1 MYIDNTAH
9 EVVSVKGTSDRAV
22 SLESKVQEAMFIE
35 GKNSVLELYNS
46 RENKN
51 LWSVVT
57 HVIEVEE
64 RNFGLQAN
72 HHNASLSVSHEGN
85 IEEMLADA
93 MREDVDDKL
102 EEVVYIDNTAHEVV
116 SVKGTSDR
124 AVSLESKVQ
133 EAMFIE
139 GKNSVLELYNEEK
152 SKTYNATVFLD
163 KYRER
168 NISDTIGDA
177 TYDKFDYLNDISM
190 YNDEVIMAEYCQ
202 LSESSKRVINQLVKV
217 VTKGVSSGQSN
228 AAMVPVLQDKE
239 LNLLKVFKWLNDD
252 INVEYDYRAS
262 LQEENLRCAI
272 FKNDKQQFSRIRNE
286 IFMNQQKILQVF
298 DVMKEMTQQYFANNA
313 AICQKMNQIATFQ
326 QEIVDNMGT
335 SINNFNALYNKLKTR
350 IFPIMGNYNAE
361 KKQAFINFH
370 NINVRDCFNEQ
381 ISECY
386 AMSKLLE
393 SYKTVDNRLE
403 VQESCAKLNKDIN
416 KLIDNITVT
425 NLIVN
430 FSTRKLTTCFAF
442 DLENS
447 SDVGILEFCN
457 FNKYK
462 NRIVWNSRPLLSKSV
477 NAINAFSDQIAN
489 MDCNS
494 MLACTRDDAI
504 STPMDQIDNVD
515 CGDVST
521 RMENIDVR
529 NMQQKQRI
537 VA

>member
-1 MYIDNTAH
+1 MNRSNTTYDKSAD
-9 EVVSVKGTSDRAV
+9 TST
-22 SLESKVQEAMFIE
+22 SQNTWLF
-35 GKNSVLELYNS
+35 
-46 RENKN
+46 
-51 LWSVVT
+51 VT
-57 HVIEVEE
+57 SVIEVEE

-72 HHNASLSVSHEGN
+72 H
-85 IEEMLADA
+85 
-93 MREDVDDKL
+93 
-102 EEVVYIDNTAHEVV
+102 
-116 SVKGTSDR
+116 
-124 AVSLESKVQ
+124 Q
-133 EAMFIE
+133 AMFIE